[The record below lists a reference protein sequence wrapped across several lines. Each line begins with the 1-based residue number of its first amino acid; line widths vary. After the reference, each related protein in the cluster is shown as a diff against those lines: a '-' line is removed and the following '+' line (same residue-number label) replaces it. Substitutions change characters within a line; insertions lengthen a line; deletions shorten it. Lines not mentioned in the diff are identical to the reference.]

1 LNALVSCATSGG
13 EGCGKPERDP
23 SGGSYELASER
34 SPDRRVGVSRIFIT
48 YRREDTSSQAGRLY
62 DWLGEYYGR
71 DAVFKDVDSIEPGRP
86 WRHAIDSAVGS
97 SDVVLALI
105 GPRWLPELEER
116 SGADDFVRYEL
127 ETALAKDRRVI
138 PLLVNGAPMPT
149 AEQLPE
155 ALASLTEYQAF
166 EVSDTRFRSDMD
178 ELLRRLDRVIE
189 RPGPTPPVQT
199 TPVEVPPVEATPVTP
214 SPPEADPALEAELKK
229 WNWGAFLLTFIW
241 GMAHGVMRSL
251 LVFVPFYGFYE
262 WVMLGI
268 HGNRWA
274 WEKRRWESVEKF
286 HQSQR
291 SWAKWGIIVTS
302 IVFLIFAASSGSG

>member
-1 LNALVSCATSGG
+1 
-13 EGCGKPERDP
+13 
-23 SGGSYELASER
+23 
-34 SPDRRVGVSRIFIT
+34 VSRIFIT

-62 DWLGEYYGR
+62 DWLGEHYGR

-86 WRHAIDSAVGS
+86 WRRAIDSAVGT
-97 SDVVLALI
+97 SDVVIALI
-105 GPRWLPELEER
+105 GPRWLAELEER
-116 SGADDFVRYEL
+116 SGGDDFVRYEL

-138 PLLVNGAPMPT
+138 PLLINGAPMPT
-149 AEQLPE
+149 PEQLPE
-155 ALASLTEYQAF
+155 ALVALTDYQAF

-189 RPGPTPPVQT
+189 RPVETPPVKAPPVETPPVQ
-199 TPVEVPPVEATPVTP
+199 PPPVQTAPVAAPAPEP
-214 SPPEADPALEAELKK
+214 SDLEAELKK

-241 GMAHGVMRSL
+241 GMAHGVMRSF

-262 WVMLGI
+262 WFMLGL

-291 SWAKWGIIVTS
+291 SWAKWGIIVTGV
-302 IVFLIFAASSGSG
+302 IFLIIAASSGSSGSA

>member
-1 LNALVSCATSGG
+1 M
-13 EGCGKPERDP
+13 
-23 SGGSYELASER
+23 
-34 SPDRRVGVSRIFIT
+34 SRIFIN
-48 YRREDTSSQAGRLY
+48 YRREDASSQAGRLY
-62 DWLGEYYGR
+62 DWLGEHYGS

-86 WRHAIDSAVGS
+86 WRRAIDSAVGS
-97 SDVVLALI
+97 SDVVIALI

-116 SGADDFVRYEL
+116 SGGDDFVRYEL
-127 ETALAKDRRVI
+127 ETALANDRRVI
-138 PLLVNGAPMPT
+138 PLLVNGASMPS

-155 ALASLTEYQAF
+155 TLAGLTEYQAF
-166 EVSDTRFRSDMD
+166 DVSDARFRSDMD

-189 RPGPTPPVQT
+189 RPG
-199 TPVEVPPVEATPVTP
+199 EATPQVETGPVEEVPVTP
-214 SPPEADPALEAELKK
+214 PPPPPPPEADPALEAELKK

-241 GMAHGVMRSL
+241 GMGNGVMRSF

-262 WVMLGI
+262 WFMLGI

-302 IVFLIFAASSGSG
+302 IVFVLFIASSGSS